1 MSLAVRATALAE
13 AVGQEIKALRQ
24 ELSESGDTWTLGP
37 IATLSEKYRNKAK
50 AADSEAL
57 KILVLSDSTSDG
69 FSGGLA
75 GTSINWDDVW
85 PLRLAELLRSQI
97 RLPAGGRGWVPATTP
112 TAPSGYNYRTTT
124 LKPSNWNTLDEMNYS
139 AGMPGGLWLNRGR
152 VEGSQVWA
160 DEVEYQ
166 LSPGTTSV
174 EVCLT
179 GYGANVEITCQKA
192 PFRRDYQ
199 TQNPDEVRW
208 VTIADPGTSISFKA
222 STGQGFGLF
231 GLIEHIGDEFNG
243 VQMMNMAIAG
253 ITAQQIYTWLQ
264 DSGRSMKRA
273 IAHYQPD
280 VVLIV
285 AGSNDVGD
293 ANISPADT
301 LNYLGGI
308 AMEVTAVAPDVLP
321 IFVMRNNPDPDYAAL
336 VNLVKNNAGSVGG
349 MTIDL
354 SQEPRLAL
362 NAGGIYIA
370 DNQHYSVSGDV
381 MMAQIMGE
389 QLKVQRS
396 GGGGG
401 LSEEEV
407 EAIAASAIAANVP
420 AVQALI
426 DSTMAN
432 KPRRWSSEVIINSG
446 ALADG
451 YNDNIGGVLVDSD
464 IMLYQASFRIADP
477 LGKVG
482 GTGPLKIQWY
492 AGSVTELETEL
503 ITTTEIAVDQ
513 HDVIVT
519 FATPMPYTINTVL
532 RAKITRGNAVVTGPC
547 HIQWRGRYT
556 T

>member
-1 MSLAVRATALAE
+1 MSLAVRAAALAE

-24 ELSESGDTWTLGP
+24 ELSESGDTWAFGP
-37 IATLSEKYRNKAK
+37 IATLSEKYRNKAQ

-57 KILVLSDSTSDG
+57 RILVLGDSTGDG
-69 FSGGLA
+69 FSGGLQ
-75 GTSINWDDVW
+75 GTSTSWDDIW

-97 RLPAGGRGWVPATTP
+97 RLPAGGRGWVPPSPP
-112 TAPSGYNYRTTT
+112 TAPSGYNYKTAT
-124 LKPSNWNTLDEMNYS
+124 LKPTNYNTIDQLSYS
-139 AGMPGGLWLNRGR
+139 AGMPGSLWLNRGR
-152 VEGSQVWA
+152 VEGANVWV

-208 VTIADPGTSISFKA
+208 ITIVDPGTSISFKA
-222 STGQGFGLF
+222 ATNQGFGLY
-231 GLIEHIGDEFNG
+231 GLIEHVGDEFNG
-243 VQMMNMAIAG
+243 VQVMNMSIAG
-253 ITAQQIYTWLQ
+253 ITAEQIYAWMSSDQ
-264 DSGRSMKRA
+264 MSMKRA
-273 IAHYQPD
+273 VAHFKPD

-285 AGSNDVGD
+285 AGSNDVGG
-293 ANISPADT
+293 AGLSPETT
-301 LNYLGGI
+301 LNNLGGI
-308 AMEVTAVAPDVLP
+308 AMQVTSVAPDVLP
-321 IFVMRNNPDPDYAAL
+321 IFVMRNNPDPDYATL
-336 VNLVKNNAGSVGG
+336 VNLVKGNAGSVGG

-354 SQEPRLAL
+354 SQDPRLAL
-362 NAGGIYIA
+362 SPAGIYIA
-370 DNQHYSVSGDV
+370 DNQHYTVAGDL
-381 MMAQIMGE
+381 MMAQIMAE

-396 GGGGG
+396 GGGGM
-401 LSEEEV
+401 SEEEV
-407 EAIAASAIAANVP
+407 EAIAVAAIAANVP
-420 AVQALI
+420 AIQAQI

-503 ITTTEIAVDQ
+503 ITTTELAVDQ

-532 RAKITRGNAVVTGPC
+532 RAKITRGNSVVTGPC